1 MGRIRDKAKYAD
13 KLAKDVAYLSNKLVK
28 LSYLLDNEA
37 RSELIES
44 LTSISNIALD
54 ICDRL
59 VSESK

>member
-1 MGRIRDKAKYAD
+1 MGKIRDKAKYVD
-13 KLAKDVAYLSNKLVK
+13 KLAKDVAFLSNKLVK

-37 RSELIES
+37 RSELIDS